1 MKQFLKYSFL
11 LLAGLTTMLLY
22 SYADRGLRNKSKRNI
37 NFEIGSNISFKNT
50 INCDL
55 TSGMKYKSILL
66 PDVTSS
72 NRTVSGFTLK
82 AYQKG
87 NTFYIIKGSQKI
99 IVPEL
104 TQGYSGMKLIFKPA
118 K

>member
-1 MKQFLKYSFL
+1 MRPFLKYSFL
-11 LLAGLTTMLLY
+11 LAAGLTTMLFY
-22 SYADRGLRNKSKRNI
+22 SFADRGLRSKSKRNI

-66 PDVTSS
+66 PDASFS
-72 NRTVSGFTLK
+72 NNTISGFTLK

-87 NTFYIIKGSQKI
+87 NTFYITKGSRKL

-104 TQGYSGMKLIFKPA
+104 TQGYSGMKLIFKSVN
-118 K
+118 

>member
-1 MKQFLKYSFL
+1 MRPFLKYSFIL
-11 LLAGLTTMLLY
+11 AAGLTTMLFY
-22 SYADRGLRNKSKRNI
+22 SFADRGLRNKSKRNI
-37 NFEIGSNISFKNT
+37 NFEIGSNISFKNS

-66 PDVTSS
+66 PDASVS
-72 NRTVSGFTLK
+72 NRTISGFTLK

-87 NTFYIIKGSQKI
+87 NTFYILKGSQKL

>member
-1 MKQFLKYSFL
+1 MRQIFKYSFVIA
-11 LLAGLTTMLLY
+11 AGLTCMLYY

-66 PDVTSS
+66 PEVSAS
-72 NRTVSGFTLK
+72 NHTISGFTLK

-87 NTFYIIKGSQKI
+87 NTVYLIKGNQRLI
-99 IVPEL
+99 FPEL